1 VKEKGD
7 IAELAGN
14 SLDNIILYQFPT
26 FLSRYLTASRS
37 HFLEKKCYKGK
48 RKQGSKSG
56 WSEREQGKEL
66 RVRGKSDASWPW
78 PGRSLTCWRDLRK
91 LV

>member
-56 WSEREQGKEL
+56 CQKGSKGKNSGLGARAMQAGLGREG
-66 RVRGKSDASWPW
+66 A
-78 PGRSLTCWRDLRK
+78 
-91 LV
+91 

>member
-48 RKQGSKSG
+48 RK
-56 WSEREQGKEL
+56 RE
-66 RVRGKSDASWPW
+66 
-78 PGRSLTCWRDLRK
+78 
-91 LV
+91 